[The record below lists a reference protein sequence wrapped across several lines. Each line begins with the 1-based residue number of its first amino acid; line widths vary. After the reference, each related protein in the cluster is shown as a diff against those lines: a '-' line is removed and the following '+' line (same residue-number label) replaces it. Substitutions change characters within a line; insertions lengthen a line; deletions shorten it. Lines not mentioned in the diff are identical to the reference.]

1 MTWKR
6 EESDEKSGVL
16 DSGISFSY
24 ADIALACGFFCKG

>member
-6 EESDEKSGVL
+6 KESDEKSGVL